1 MEIEIEEQEQ
11 PDGSKIVRGV
21 SGKKILCSG
30 RLRGNEFTFD
40 YGEDKECVERV
51 KEYLKSKQL

>member
-21 SGKKILCSG
+21 SEKRILCSG

-40 YGEDKECVERV
+40 YDGDKECVEKL